1 MSNILTIVML
11 VIMGIVGGLSSIVLV
26 LSFPVVSG
34 KFIEKSDMDTPYM
47 IKKDSGFLSGVFYMM
62 SSVDVI

>member
-26 LSFPVVSG
+26 LSFPVVLIWKIYRTIRYGYSLY
-34 KFIEKSDMDTPYM
+34 D
-47 IKKDSGFLSGVFYMM
+47 
-62 SSVDVI
+62 

>member
-26 LSFPVVSG
+26 LSFPVVLIWKIYRKIRYGYSLY
-34 KFIEKSDMDTPYM
+34 D
-47 IKKDSGFLSGVFYMM
+47 
-62 SSVDVI
+62 